1 MAFFDSM
8 KDSLSVAGMGV
19 SQKAKTATESV
30 RINTQIKSNEKMIE
44 KLTHQVGVQC
54 VQRYLDDTNTEYEEL
69 FQEIRRLIQEN
80 RAYAA
85 QLQSLTATKRCPQC
99 GFNNNASAKFCIGCG
114 SPLSAA
120 PASGKIC
127 PQCGTANTEDSAF
140 CVECGTPL
148 NQAPPAPAPAVPTPP
163 IPEPPVLEPA
173 APEPEASAFVPPVV
187 EEVVSDDTAD
197 SAETQG
203 LHCSNC
209 GAPLQEDIQFCTEC
223 GAPVSR

>member
-30 RINTQIKSNEKMIE
+30 KINTQIKSNEKMIE

-69 FQEIRRLIQEN
+69 FLEIRRLMQEN
-80 RAYAA
+80 RTYAA
-85 QLQSLTATKRCPQC
+85 QLQSLTATKRCPKC

-114 SPLSAA
+114 APLSAA
-120 PASGKIC
+120 MASGKIC

-140 CVECGTPL
+140 CVECGAPL
-148 NQAPPAPAPAVPTPP
+148 NQAPPISEAPAPEPV
-163 IPEPPVLEPA
+163 IPAPSVS
-173 APEPEASAFVPPVV
+173 PEPEEAAFVPPIV
-187 EEVVSDDTAD
+187 EEVIPAD
-197 SAETQG
+197 PPETQG
-203 LHCSNC
+203 PRCSNC
-209 GAPLQEDIQFCTEC
+209 GAPLQEDMQFCTEC
-223 GAPVSR
+223 GTPVSRA